1 MTNLKECSPK
11 LDDQT
16 RIFLYPQLHVTR
28 VPKMDQEYN
37 YIILVTHEAKR
48 AAFKFILMT
57 ASISCISNHRS
68 TPYRN
73 CLKIF
78 EYHML
83 LSWITRKAQ
92 TVRNMKCYKISWSIH
107 LLVSL
112 FILLHRATN
121 IISYLILH
129 TCKWSPVFVC
139 LISYKG

>member
-57 ASISCISNHRS
+57 ASISNHRS

-73 CLKIF
+73 CLKF
-78 EYHML
+78 
-83 LSWITRKAQ
+83 S
-92 TVRNMKCYKISWSIH
+92 
-107 LLVSL
+107 
-112 FILLHRATN
+112 N
-121 IISYLILH
+121 IICCSAESQEKLKLYV
-129 TCKWSPVFVC
+129 T
-139 LISYKG
+139 